1 MSIFG
6 NNIIIIQNGAT
17 GYNSVKTGLSFDA
30 ETAGDGITLA
40 DGKTYRSGDLKPTWV
55 EVQNLLGISIE
66 NKYQGNSA
74 SNEFD
79 YWKERLGEVD
89 LVSGTAAKLTEYG
102 EAGSLVNIGAYL
114 NQMPN
119 FKAYLDKNPIVR
131 LSITGNT
138 DTGAIYF
145 SPYFDGVNDIER
157 MPLMRTDWVRKLLD
171 GDGPFTAEACG
182 QTAAPVYSPCMPLA
196 GTLDIETV
204 TKDGSGV
211 EIVTKDYDSGGNIIG
226 KMNETGSMSGI
237 DAVNMLRGYI
247 DEAYHG
253 YYGTERSDLYIGQ
266 NAAWDADELV
276 ALLRCVV
283 ANPQTLNGTDS
294 VQGLFS
300 REDDN
305 NQRRVDMMR
314 FAGHLFGV
322 RGLESRQDYLYLDT
336 DGTMKDARQQ
346 PEAYRAM
353 ERMNAMA
360 KEGLLSRSF
369 MDMSAESSST
379 MLENDLG
386 FMHYDYN
393 QTQTILN
400 ATKLQADQGEQ
411 YMAVMLPVALW
422 MDGTE
427 GGRYMRF
434 TESWRSV
441 KTDGWGISRAGTDG
455 NPDKLNAA
463 LKLIDFA
470 YTDKGMILMSYGPD
484 AFIKTNPDGSYA
496 TFLFNGQEMPEIADA
511 TYQELWDKA
520 NGNYTN
526 CARMY
531 LGSTLSFAKSQAF
544 EYQCTH
550 EVGKE
555 GARHISNAIGL
566 GVLRHPEL
574 EVTENPWYTSVP
586 TV

>member
-1 MSIFG
+1 MTG
-6 NNIIIIQNGAT
+6 N
-17 GYNSVKTGLSFDA
+17 L
-30 ETAGDGITLA
+30 
-40 DGKTYRSGDLKPTWV
+40 P
-55 EVQNLLGISIE
+55 
-66 NKYQGNSA
+66 
-74 SNEFD
+74 
-79 YWKERLGEVD
+79 ERFLR
-89 LVSGTAAKLTEYG
+89 
-102 EAGSLVNIGAYL
+102 
-114 NQMPN
+114 
-119 FKAYLDKNPIVR
+119 FPIVR

-138 DTGAIYF
+138 NTGAIYF

-182 QTAAPVYSPCMPLA
+182 QTAAPAYSPYMPLS

-226 KMNETGSMSGI
+226 KMNEIGSMSGI
-237 DAVNMLRGYI
+237 DAVNMLRDYI

-314 FAGHLFGV
+314 FAGHLFCV
-322 RGLESRQDYLYLDT
+322 RRLESRQDYLYLDA

-353 ERMNAMA
+353 EKMNAMA

-379 MLENDLG
+379 
-386 FMHYDYN
+386 
-393 QTQTILN
+393 
-400 ATKLQADQGEQ
+400 
-411 YMAVMLPVALW
+411 
-422 MDGTE
+422 
-427 GGRYMRF
+427 
-434 TESWRSV
+434 
-441 KTDGWGISRAGTDG
+441 
-455 NPDKLNAA
+455 
-463 LKLIDFA
+463 
-470 YTDKGMILMSYGPD
+470 
-484 AFIKTNPDGSYA
+484 
-496 TFLFNGQEMPEIADA
+496 
-511 TYQELWDKA
+511 
-520 NGNYTN
+520 
-526 CARMY
+526 
-531 LGSTLSFAKSQAF
+531 
-544 EYQCTH
+544 
-550 EVGKE
+550 
-555 GARHISNAIGL
+555 
-566 GVLRHPEL
+566 
-574 EVTENPWYTSVP
+574 
-586 TV
+586 